1 MGINDS
7 EERSENPEEWLEN
20 SLKPL
25 GSAAAALTE
34 TFGPYV
40 KPKTYCRICRKRQKM
55 RERHARHV
63 ALHRLMN

>member
-7 EERSENPEEWLEN
+7 EERGENPEEWLEN

-25 GSAAAALTE
+25 GSAAVALTE
-34 TFGPYV
+34 TCGPYV
-40 KPKTYCRICRKRQKM
+40 KPKTYRRKGQKM
-55 RERHARHV
+55 RERHARHE